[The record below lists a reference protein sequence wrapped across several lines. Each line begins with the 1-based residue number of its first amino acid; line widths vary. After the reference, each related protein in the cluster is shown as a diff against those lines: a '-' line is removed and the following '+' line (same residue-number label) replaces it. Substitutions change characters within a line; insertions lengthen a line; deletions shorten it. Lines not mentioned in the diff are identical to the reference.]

1 VAVEEMHAPQEG
13 SLTITNTEGRSYMT
27 ASPISVKVRDAG
39 MGTPGSQLTPAYP
52 QAQRVAVNDLNS
64 AAKSAHALFSEMETG
79 LVGFES
85 KGVLTADQW
94 RDQLSRTQ
102 DSLMANVANLMNA
115 ARLDPST
122 FNRSVLDN
130 IAKQV
135 NVELF
140 GLAAAAKNIAKL
152 DDDIPSFEGARSVA
166 LAISKMLDTAEQ
178 LYLAPGE
185 AQLVAELI
193 EAEKLLQFSITRL
206 NEAKQARLA
215 DKGAQLLMVE
225 CMNNISMALD
235 DIIDVSTKA
244 TADLDAI
251 RKGPVE
257 REIKGVNSNR
267 DWYKDTMSTLIPV
280 AITPEIK
287 KQIVV
292 SAQGMGD
299 LGIKL
304 VGVTKV
310 AGVNNWHLGA
320 LDNALKNITDAI
332 RQMQDAVDTAEQRG
346 AAENALE
353 LHSSV
358 NMMLAT
364 MNQLKGNMTD
374 SIKLVN
380 LVKTAAG
387 TNNNLM
393 TITEKLALA
402 SDDTLRE
409 RLLKAGMNLSEAMS
423 KLVDSARKV
432 RENPED
438 KLAQQ
443 LLSNTSMRIENLAQD
458 LLNDAGETA
467 ALTALRYYSKA
478 ATAGMIKWTAIA
490 KQATPAVTDPA
501 ARTAISKAH
510 VDARNAMQNMMV
522 AIKKAGQYPDNK
534 GVQQE
539 LLQIAQQSLPAYK
552 EAVNSGRKTERFFAD
567 PKMKVDITMA
577 DNESEELN
585 KKLEEACRAVADL
598 GSQSELDDAMLEFE
612 TSIAALDSAEFAAK
626 QGLLVAPPGQ
636 TRDSALKEMNNS
648 LKRVETSMDNLVV
661 TAKRGGK
668 LPEVVRNLAFGVSQV
683 ATGVKT
689 MAGTVTD
696 RTTQKRIIAAAKVFI
711 TDTMNLITAGRVL
724 AIDNRNQDKVV
735 ELAKNQFKAKSS
747 LGTLS
752 ASAKGL
758 DTREC
763 DEAMLLIQNGL
774 LKLTG
779 TEGAAMPFQQAAE
792 GLTSVCKA
800 LTAAVSQ
807 LVAMAQGNPR
817 GLGASAKITGGTFT
831 QLIQAANIAAFNS
844 KDKKISGD
852 ILDSARNLADAI
864 SNLLNSAKYAAA
876 EADEASYN
884 NLAAS
889 NKSALESIQKVMA
902 SLGGVTAPECDEAIR
917 MIMDAVQLLDRGD
930 MEGVV
935 GKSRDEVL
943 NDVSTAAKSLAQITN
958 HIISS
963 AKVSTGKLGMFA
975 KQAAGVIVDLL
986 STARAANKK
995 PEGETGLSEDASIV
1009 LKCVTLILQDT
1020 TDTNKV
1026 VAAAKKAA
1034 ISTSKLIAVNKE
1046 LAKSMQPE
1054 QKARQQNLV
1063 QAIKQIA
1070 DCASRL
1076 AQAAQMSAKK
1086 TPESI
1091 EELIVAAKDM
1101 KEKTVR
1107 LEELAGSGSG
1117 ALSSESVDAQI
1128 VKQLSLS
1135 AKTVAVSSSELIRA
1149 SAVVSAKNTPIA
1161 VEDMAAA
1168 TNSVSEAIQALMGV
1182 ATALNPGMRE
1192 CEKAIEVAT
1201 NVISDFDAANI
1212 ALTVGQLQV
1221 KLPPNKTPQ
1230 AIQNDMANIVKDIA
1244 EDIRNAAQSAISG
1257 DAATLV
1263 TATKNLQ
1270 NRMPIMVRIAK
1281 AVASTYPNPQQQKD
1295 LMNIGKDASGAVL
1308 AMLKSCKAANPS
1320 DKNSLDAVKSS
1331 SEVASQ
1337 SIAKLLNSLQT
1348 GATVMKDIDTMLANF
1363 KDIVAGLPTPLEPKP
1378 TGTYQAHRSE
1388 MITSAQELASGI
1400 VNLNKVNKASLGEVG
1415 LAAGRLGETVPKL
1428 GETIRKAAA
1437 LTVDQEARQGILNAG
1452 KKVIDCTSMLLNS
1465 TKRITQNPNDAREQN
1480 LLKNAFN
1487 AANASI
1493 GELMTAAKKGAVGE
1507 MMMDEAIE
1515 AINAATGDLNTT
1527 SIFAQAGQLDV
1538 PKEVL
1543 SSTMQQL
1550 ETGLVASAK
1559 KIVTL
1564 CAHLNRSATMSEE
1577 GLGKLARDLAACVT
1591 DMSNKSIQT
1600 ASRVPDSISQQDIL
1614 SCAKA
1619 VAIATHQILLS
1630 GKDVQRTP
1638 ADKTAMDTLNS
1649 SQTGI
1654 AEAVNQLINTT
1665 KGASEEFA
1673 RGEMEL
1679 ENAKKAIEKV
1689 IQHTPGTLGAK
1700 PEDVL
1705 SALRMITDSTANIVF
1720 ASNQEDLVKAAK
1732 EASAGVDKMMNAARG
1747 AAQLSQDT
1755 AVRNAI
1761 ASSCRETARSMLTL
1775 LEAGKLNRQDPT
1787 TQGKLEEA
1795 SGTVTNSIQNVL
1807 TSLRALPNAK
1817 DLSLE
1822 ESSNLEALAES
1833 ELLNAAKIIAEAAK
1847 TLMNAK
1853 PQRTKPKVEGVIDEE
1868 DIVDAIIDAARAIT
1882 GATGNLVQAATV
1894 AQKERK
1900 ASLNTG
1906 AALNKYRN
1914 DPTWA
1919 NGLISAAKNV
1929 AGGVQMLVQASNA
1942 AVQGKAQEE
1951 HLVAAARAVA
1961 SATAHLVTASRVK
1974 SDSNSKAQQ
1983 NLTSAAKAVANA
1995 TNELV
2000 KAAQHASNFE
2010 KEEEVVTVGSGIAV
2024 DTQLFNQQA
2033 EILRL
2038 ERKLQR
2044 ARQDL
2049 SKIRKERYDNN
2060 SN

>member
-1 VAVEEMHAPQEG
+1 MYAAQEG
-13 SLTITNTEGRSYMT
+13 SISITNTAGQT
-27 ASPISVKVRDAG
+27 AVIGTPIAVNIRNSGA
-39 MGTPGSQLTPAYP
+39 GTPGSLLNPAYP
-52 QAQRVAVNDLNS
+52 QAQRVAVNDLSS
-64 AAKSAHALFSEMETG
+64 AVKSAHALFEEMGAG
-79 LVGFES
+79 LESFES
-85 KGVLTADQW
+85 KGVLTSQQWMDQM
-94 RDQLSRTQ
+94 SRTQ
-102 DSLMANVANLMNA
+102 DSLISNLTNLMNA
-115 ARLDPST
+115 ARLDAT
-122 FNRSVLDN
+122 LFNRSVVDN
-130 IAKQV
+130 ISKQV
-135 NVELF
+135 SVELF

-152 DDDIPSFEGARSVA
+152 DDDIPLLEGARSVA
-166 LAISKMLDTAEQ
+166 LAISKMLETAEQ
-178 LYLAPGE
+178 LYLAPGD
-185 AQLVAELI
+185 AQLIAELV
-193 EAEKLLQFSITRL
+193 EAEKLLQFSITRI
-206 NEAKQARLA
+206 NEVKQARLA
-215 DKGAQLLMVE
+215 DKGAQLLMFE

-235 DIIDVSTKA
+235 DIVNTSNKA
-244 TADLDAI
+244 TAELDAI
-251 RKGPVE
+251 RKAPVE
-257 REIKGVNSNR
+257 KEIANLNSNR
-267 DWYKDTMSTLIPV
+267 EWYKDTMNTLIPV
-280 AITPEIK
+280 AITPDIK
-287 KQIVV
+287 KQIVA

-304 VGVTKV
+304 AGVTKS

-320 LDNALKNITDAI
+320 LDNAIKNIQEAI

-346 AAENALE
+346 AAENALD

-374 SIKLVN
+374 PIKLVS
-380 LVKTAAG
+380 LVKAAVG
-387 TNNNLM
+387 TNNNLI

-402 SDDTLRE
+402 SDDTIRE
-409 RLLKAGMNLSEAMS
+409 RLLKSGKNLAEAMS

-443 LLSNTSMRIENLAQD
+443 LLGNTSMRIENLAQD
-458 LLNDAGETA
+458 LLNDAGEIA

-478 ATAGMIKWTAIA
+478 ATASMIKWNAIS
-490 KQATPAVTDPA
+490 KQATPIVTDPA
-501 ARTAISKAH
+501 TRTAISKGT
-510 VDARNAMQNMMV
+510 VDARNAMQFIMP
-522 AIKKAGQYPDNK
+522 AIKKAGQFPDNK
-534 GVQQE
+534 AVQQE
-539 LLQIAQQSLPAYK
+539 LWQAAQRALPAYK
-552 EAVNSGRKTERFFAD
+552 EAVNSGRKAERFISD
-567 PKMKVDITMA
+567 PKTKQDLTLV

-598 GSQSELDDAMLEFE
+598 GSQSELDDAMIEFE
-612 TSIAALDSAEFAAK
+612 TAIASLDSAEFSAK

-636 TRDSALKEMNNS
+636 TRDSALTEMTAS
-648 LKRVETSMDNLVV
+648 LKRVDTSFDNIVA

-668 LPEVVRNLAFGVSQV
+668 LPEVVRNTANGISQLTT
-683 ATGVKT
+683 AVKS

-696 RTTQKRIIAAAKVFI
+696 RTTQKRIIAAAKVLV

-724 AIDNRNQDKVV
+724 AIDSKNQDKAV
-735 ELAKNQFKAKSS
+735 ELDKNQWKAKSS
-747 LGTLS
+747 LGTLG

-763 DEAMLLIQNGL
+763 DDAMLLIQNEL
-774 LKLTG
+774 MKLTG
-779 TEGAAMPFQQAAE
+779 EDNTTMPFQQAAE

-807 LVAMAQGNPR
+807 LVVMAQGNPR
-817 GLGASAKITGGTFT
+817 GLGTSAKITAATFT

-852 ILDSARNLADAI
+852 ILEAARNLAESI
-864 SNLLNSAKYAAA
+864 TSLLNSAKYAAA
-876 EADEASYN
+876 EADEASYA
-884 NLAAS
+884 NLASS
-889 NKSALESIQKVMA
+889 NTQATESIQKVMA

-930 MEGVV
+930 MEGIT
-935 GKSRDEVL
+935 GKGRGEVL

-958 HIISS
+958 HIVSS

-975 KQAAGVIVDLL
+975 KQAAGVIVELL
-986 STARAANKK
+986 ATARAANKK
-995 PEGETGLSEDASIV
+995 PEGEVGLSEDASIV
-1009 LKCVTLILQDT
+1009 LKCTTLIMQDT

-1034 ISTSKLIAVNKE
+1034 LSTSKLIAANKE
-1046 LAKSMQPE
+1046 VAKNLPPE
-1054 QKARQQNLV
+1054 QKIRQQNLV
-1063 QAIKQIA
+1063 QAIKLIA
-1070 DCASRL
+1070 DGASRL

-1091 EELIVAAKDM
+1091 EELIVAAKDL

-1107 LEELAGSGSG
+1107 LEELASSGSDT
-1117 ALSSESVDAQI
+1117 LSAESVDPQV
-1128 VKQLSLS
+1128 VKQLSS
-1135 AKTVAVSSSELIRA
+1135 TSKTVAVSTSELIRA
-1149 SAVVSAKNTPIA
+1149 SAVVSAKNSPIA
-1161 VEDMAAA
+1161 AQDMAAA

-1182 ATALNPGMRE
+1182 SSALNPGVRE
-1192 CEKAIEVAT
+1192 CEKAIEVLT
-1201 NVISDFDAANI
+1201 TVLSDFDAANI

-1230 AIQNDMANIVKDIA
+1230 AVQNDMVNIVKDIA
-1244 EDIRNAAQSAISG
+1244 EDIRNASQSAISG
-1257 DAATLV
+1257 DAATLMI
-1263 TATKNLQ
+1263 ATKNLQ

-1281 AVASTYPNPQQQKD
+1281 AVASTYPNPQEQKD
-1295 LMNIGKDASGAVL
+1295 LMNFGKEASSAVL
-1308 AMLKSCKAANPS
+1308 DMLKACKAANPS
-1320 DKNSLDAVKSS
+1320 EKNSIDAVKST
-1331 SEVASQ
+1331 SETASQ
-1337 SIAKLLNSLQT
+1337 AVAKLLNSLQT
-1348 GATVMKDIDTMLANF
+1348 GATLMKDIDTMLASF
-1363 KDIVAGLPTPLEPKP
+1363 KEIVASLPTPLESKP
-1378 TGTYQAHRSE
+1378 AGTYQACRAE
-1388 MITSAQELASGI
+1388 LMISAQDLASGI
-1400 VNLNKVNKASLGEVG
+1400 INLNKANKTSVGEVG
-1415 LAAGRLGETVPKL
+1415 LVVGRLGEAAPKL
-1428 GETIRKAAA
+1428 GEAIRKTAA
-1437 LTVDQEARQGILNAG
+1437 LTADETARQGILSAG
-1452 KKVIDCTSMLLNS
+1452 KKVIDCTSMLMNS
-1465 TKRITQNPNDAREQN
+1465 TKRIIQNPNDAREQN
-1480 LLKNAFN
+1480 LIKNAFN
-1487 AANASI
+1487 AANSSI
-1493 GELMTAAKKGAVGE
+1493 GELITAAKKGAVGE
-1507 MMMDEAIE
+1507 MMMDKAIE
-1515 AINAATGDLNTT
+1515 DIDAATGNLNTT
-1527 SIFAQAGQLDV
+1527 SIFAQAGQLEV
-1538 PKEVL
+1538 PKEAL
-1543 SSTMQQL
+1543 SATMQQL
-1550 ETGLVASAK
+1550 EAGLVTAAK

-1577 GLGKLARDLAACVT
+1577 GMGKLARDLAACVT
-1591 DMSNKSIQT
+1591 DVSNKAIQA

-1614 SCAKA
+1614 SSAKA

-1638 ADKTAMDTLNS
+1638 GDKTAVDTLNS
-1649 SQTGI
+1649 SQTGV
-1654 AEAVNQLINTT
+1654 AEAVNQLVNTT
-1665 KGASEEFA
+1665 KGASAEFA

-1689 IQHTPGTLGAK
+1689 IQHTPGQLGAK

-1705 SALRMITDSTANIVF
+1705 ASLRMITDATANIVF

-1747 AAQLSQDT
+1747 AAQLSTDP
-1755 AVRNAI
+1755 AIRNGI
-1761 ASSCRETARSMLTL
+1761 ATSCRETARAMLNL
-1775 LEAGKLNRQDPT
+1775 LEAGKLNRQDPS
-1787 TQGKLEEA
+1787 TQSKLEEA
-1795 SGTVTNSIQNVL
+1795 SGGVTNSIQNVV
-1807 TSLRALPNAK
+1807 TALRALPNAN

-1833 ELLNAAKIIAEAAK
+1833 ELLAAAKVIEEAAK

-1853 PQRTKPKVEGVIDEE
+1853 PRRTKPKVEGIIDEE
-1868 DIVDAIIDAARAIT
+1868 DIVDAIIDASRAIT
-1882 GATGNLVQAATV
+1882 SATGNLVQAATV

-1929 AGGVQMLVQASNA
+1929 AGGVKMLVQASNA

-1974 SDSNSKAQQ
+1974 ADSNSKAQQ
-1983 NLTSAAKAVANA
+1983 NLTTAAKAVANA

-2010 KEEEVVTVGSGIAV
+2010 KEEEVVAVGSGIAV

-2033 EILRL
+2033 EILKL

-2049 SKIRKERYDNN
+2049 SKIRKERYNDNKN
-2060 SN
+2060 